1 MNPPTTYAEW
11 AACCEH
17 LLQGDCDEETI
28 AAMGAGKLEWTSGVA
43 ERITRRVYEVFDARL
58 KLAGE
63 NFQRDTSRSGG
74 HETLLSNALLGI
86 RKKLAILGR
95 LSALAALPDMVKQ
108 SLQQSLQQ
116 FVERTQSSLESS
128 ARNDRTGRMLD
139 IVRRNRVCVPDISG
153 PTSQGAPSDPPNTA
167 TASGAAQPR
176 RIILT

>member
-1 MNPPTTYAEW
+1 M
-11 AACCEH
+11 
-17 LLQGDCDEETI
+17 
-28 AAMGAGKLEWTSGVA
+28 
-43 ERITRRVYEVFDARL
+43 
-58 KLAGE
+58 
-63 NFQRDTSRSGG
+63 
-74 HETLLSNALLGI
+74 LGI

-95 LSALAALPDMVKQ
+95 LAALAALPDMVKQ

-139 IVRRNRVCVPDISG
+139 IVRRNRVCVPDTSG
-153 PTSQGAPSDPPNTA
+153 PMSQGAASDPPNTA